1 MSTSHTAEST
11 QNALGILASLASPVP
26 ASNGQQSLENKTKDN
41 DMLIKTPKLSD
52 GSRHSLSPPHSP
64 STQAAM
70 RKTKRDGSDIVIDDN
85 ERERETAKPGAIPA
99 TQLDVLALVTATSP
113 PMPSR
118 RRWAAHSTPKPAF
131 AKDRQLPARNQ
142 IHQASYESGK
152 LSNEQDSDNETVSED
167 EQTLRSYSSRAR
179 ARHQSVH
186 MRPLPRETPRAS
198 ALVRTPRTRGQKMR
212 RGRNGSDGDT
222 TETDEDMSSIAQTPV
237 PRRGIVLPH
246 NPLALQYPT
255 ASPQVPPASEPAMR
269 RRQRR
274 RVHGGTNLSKQ
285 LSELEE
291 DVEVGSSSRPE
302 AQRTSQSPPISISPP
317 NSQPRQPMRRAR
329 AHTRT
334 YMSGSETETDTEMT
348 TRPPG
353 PETESIRLNPANGA
367 APSGS
372 NRLRSASQR
381 AQLPPMPPGNAQRRQ
396 SQADRDNDNS
406 GGETT
411 ETDEDFFG
419 PSHAVHASIRPPRRV
434 VRQLASLRARHQQ
447 PAALDLNGYAYAPHP
462 DAPMPGHQPRT
473 APVSADS
480 ANGAPGGFGLGIT
493 SAMSMR
499 DGSARGTGRVLSTP
513 SMAAAP
519 ALVAAV
525 RSTAHP
531 PPPHAPYPQMNAH
544 GNSPMVHNGYAQ
556 REYARDPFVPA
567 SNEFTYRGAALRRL
581 ERSGGAEAGHM
592 SRKRALTAPSSY
604 DSPLRRRAPYAL
616 GNKMASAADALLEDD
631 HEDSFADS
639 ASGYCTPPERSRH
652 LGNRS
657 SLLGE
662 SPVSSLR
669 SSLIA
674 RVPILPPTQHAQAS
688 TSHTQPT
695 SSVESEPVAE
705 LMSGP
710 GSPSMDAALRQSRKR
725 RRSPS
730 HQSPQSPQPDCD
742 LSPASRRHVD
752 GSPATDGPD
761 AMFPPIDR
769 DAS

>member
-1 MSTSHTAEST
+1 MSTPHTAEST

-26 ASNGQQSLENKTKDN
+26 ATNEQQSSENKAKDN

-52 GSRHSLSPPHSP
+52 SSRHSLSPPHSP

-70 RKTKRDGSDIVIDDN
+70 RRTKRDVSDMAIDDN
-85 ERERETAKPGAIPA
+85 DKVRDTAKPGAIPA

-113 PMPSR
+113 PMP
-118 RRWAAHSTPKPAF
+118 K
-131 AKDRQLPARNQ
+131 
-142 IHQASYESGK
+142 
-152 LSNEQDSDNETVSED
+152 
-167 EQTLRSYSSRAR
+167 
-179 ARHQSVH
+179 
-186 MRPLPRETPRAS
+186 
-198 ALVRTPRTRGQKMR
+198 
-212 RGRNGSDGDT
+212 
-222 TETDEDMSSIAQTPV
+222 TDEDMSSVAQTPV

-255 ASPQVPPASEPAMR
+255 ASPQMPPASEPAMR

-302 AQRTSQSPPISISPP
+302 AQRTSQSPSISISPP

-334 YMSGSETETDTEMT
+334 HMSGSETETDTEMT

-353 PETESIRLNPANGA
+353 SETESIRLNPANGA
-367 APSGS
+367 APSVS
-372 NRLRSASQR
+372 SRLRSASQR
-381 AQLPPMPPGNAQRRQ
+381 AQLPPMPPGNTQRRQ

-419 PSHAVHASIRPPRRV
+419 PSHAVHSSIRPPRRV
-434 VRQLASLRARHQQ
+434 VRQLANLRARRQQ
-447 PAALDLNGYAYAPHP
+447 PAALDLNGYAYAPQP

-480 ANGAPGGFGLGIT
+480 ADGAHGGFGLGIT
-493 SAMSMR
+493 SAMSMQR

-525 RSTAHP
+525 RSPAHP
-531 PPPHAPYPQMNAH
+531 PPAPHAPYPQMNAH

-581 ERSGGAEAGHM
+581 ERSGGAEAGPM

-631 HEDSFADS
+631 GEDSFADS

-657 SLLGE
+657 CLLGE

-674 RVPILPPTQHAQAS
+674 RVPVQPPTQNAQAS
-688 TSHTQPT
+688 TSSHTQPA
-695 SSVESEPVAE
+695 SSVESEPAAE

-730 HQSPQSPQPDCD
+730 HQSPQSPQPECD
-742 LSPASRRHVD
+742 LSPASRQRID

-769 DAS
+769 DAI